1 MQKPAHPTRES
12 APRLTSSANGNSGS
26 PWRHIAAIF
35 AAAVGIGTL
44 AGCATQTTS
53 PLNLANAG
61 LPDPCLS
68 LNALSNDAAATKL
81 DIPQAMFVKMKEIAK
96 TDNAGIC
103 TMPQAEREKT
113 MLAYRN
119 LYKNPDR
126 KTFRAPAKEFIREW
140 DMDSEGKLPTSTQML
155 AAEAKRKALS
165 TSTLAQQKAAG
176 ISPASWSFIGPGN
189 VGGRI
194 RAILIDPRDERRFL
208 IGAASGGIWL
218 STDAGQS
225 YRAVADFSGNLAIGS
240 MAFDP
245 NNPNIVYAGTGESF
259 TGLAGIGMFKSVDGG
274 NSWSFMP
281 STTTDANAN
290 PFGNEWGSVNR
301 IAIAP
306 NNSNLILAAT
316 SRGTALNQ
324 GAIMRSTDGGNS
336 WIRIQLTPGTVSTVN
351 PPAIYDIKFDPFNAN
366 NLLAGTQNGQMY
378 YSRDAGVSWTATE
391 PLATTL
397 TGRST
402 SARAEIAW
410 AKTVPNLVYIS
421 FDNNKGEVW
430 KSENAGQNWA
440 LLSNP
445 KHLNDQGDY
454 DNTIWVSPT
463 DPNHI
468 VTGGLDLYQSI
479 DGGVN
484 FNKISTWQA
493 GGPGAPQPHAD
504 HHVIVSGPNYSEGN
518 RVVYIGNDGGIYRS
532 TDIRSAG
539 PTGTSTWQNLNNG
552 LGVTQFYGG
561 AGKRSA
567 GGKIIGGTQDN
578 GTLILGTGTNWERFA
593 GGDGGFVAVDPVDDN
608 TLYGEYVYA
617 SIHRTLGLSTRTYIC
632 GGITEAL
639 KNVGTSIY
647 CGADATEEANF
658 ISPFILDPNN
668 RDRMLVGA
676 KSLWLSKNVR
686 DTTPA
691 WAAIKPPVA
700 TTATTRHFINAVA
713 VHEGDSNII
722 WVAYNSTGQVW
733 KTTDG
738 LAATP
743 NWSLV
748 NNGLP
753 SGTVNRVTIDKDNP
767 NRVWVAFSGFAPN
780 RLWQTL
786 DGGASWTSIT
796 ANLPAVTLHDIKR
809 HPTQPN
815 WLYVGAA
822 NGVYTSENGGQS
834 WNTSNDGPSSVRV
847 RELFWYDPS
856 TLIAA
861 TYGRGMFKATVAG
874 GGPADY
880 SDLWWA
886 GAAENGWGMSINQH
900 GQIQFNAFYVYDSA
914 GTPGWYVM
922 PGGSWNADF
931 TTYTGALYQPTSAP
945 LNNYDTSR
953 FAPGAS
959 VGNASLSF
967 TSASTATLLYNIR
980 GATGQKSITRQIFG
994 PADNT
999 PGLKVGDIWWGGT
1012 SQNGWG
1018 VSITQQNRTLF
1029 AAWYT
1034 YAPDGTTSWY
1044 VMPGGAWAGN
1054 SYTGKIYSTRGPN
1067 WFATP
1072 YNVSQFNAQE
1082 VGSVTF
1088 AFQDANNAT
1097 MNYSFT
1103 AGPYAGTTQSKPISR
1118 QPF

>member
-1 MQKPAHPTRES
+1 MQKTQHTKSEIATVRPT
-12 APRLTSSANGNSGS
+12 SGTLS
-26 PWRHIAAIF
+26 WSWRHVAAIF
-35 AAAVGIGTL
+35 AAATSIGVL
-44 AGCATQTTS
+44 GGCATQTAS

-81 DIPQAMFVKMKEIAK
+81 DLPRDMFVKMKEIAK

-281 STTTDANAN
+281 STATDSNAN
-290 PFGNEWGSVNR
+290 PLGNEWGAVNR

-324 GAIMRSTDGGNS
+324 GAIMRSSDGGNS
-336 WIRIQLTPGTVSTVN
+336 WTRVQLPTGTVSAVT
-351 PPAIYDIKFDPFNAN
+351 PPAVYDLKFDPFNAN
-366 NLLAGTQNGQMY
+366 NVLAGTQNGQMY
-378 YSRDAGVSWTATE
+378 YSRDAGTTWTATAA
-391 PLATTL
+391 LVTAL
-397 TGRST
+397 TGRGT

-421 FDNNKGEVW
+421 FDNNKGEIW
-430 KSENAGQNWA
+430 KSEDAGQTWA
-440 LLSNP
+440 VLSNP
-445 KHLNDQGDY
+445 KHLSDQGDY
-454 DNTIWVSPT
+454 NNTIWVSPV
-463 DPNHI
+463 DPLHI
-468 VTGGLDLYQSI
+468 VTGGLDLYQSR

-504 HHVIVSGPNYSEGN
+504 HHVIASGPNYSESN
-518 RVVYIGNDGGIYRS
+518 RVVYFGNDGGIYRS
-532 TDIRSAG
+532 TDIRNANA
-539 PTGTSTWQNLNNG
+539 TTTSTWQNLNNN
-552 LGVTQFYGG
+552 LGITQFYGG

-578 GTLILGTGTNWERFA
+578 GTLSLGSGTNWDRFY
-593 GGDGGFVAVDPVDDN
+593 GGDGGFVAVDPVDDT

-617 SIHRTLGLSTRTYIC
+617 SIHRTIGNDQRGYIC
-632 GGITEAL
+632 NGIAEGL
-639 KNVGTSIY
+639 KNTATGTY

-658 ISPFILDPNN
+658 IAPFILDPNN

-700 TTATTRHFINAVA
+700 TAATTRHFINAVA

-722 WVAYNSTGQVW
+722 WVAYNATGQVW

-743 NWSLV
+743 NWTPVS
-748 NNGLP
+748 NGLP
-753 SGTVNRVTIDKDNP
+753 AGTVNRVTIDKDNP

-900 GQIQFNAFYVYDSA
+900 GQIQFNALYVYDSA

-931 TTYTGALYQPTSAP
+931 TTYTGALYQPTAAP

-980 GATGQKSITRQIFG
+980 GTTGQKSITRQIFG

-1067 WFATP
+1067 WFAAP
-1072 YNVSQFNAQE
+1072 YNVSQFTAQE

-1088 AFQDANNAT
+1088 SFADANNAT